1 MKRIIVILL
10 LLLPLTV
17 MAQQPFK
24 GFFKPVPDNLFKDRA
39 VGTSVWYFRP
49 AVTVTAMKFTYIH
62 QEGQPFELSAFQNAG
77 VGLSYQHFINNEGTS
92 YNDFG
97 VSALFLFRA
106 IAGETTNA
114 DLSLAGT
121 VNLWQYINVGAGYD
135 FTNKKVF
142 FLTGVTYS
150 FN

>member
-10 LLLPLTV
+10 LLLPLSV
-17 MAQQPFK
+17 MAQKPFK

-49 AVTVTAMKFTYIH
+49 TITTAAMKFTYVH
-62 QEGQPFELSAFQNAG
+62 QEGKPFEISAFKYSG
-77 VGLSYQHFINNEGTS
+77 FGISYQHFINNEGTS
-92 YNDFG
+92 YNNYGFSG
-97 VSALFLFRA
+97 VFLFKSTDESPA
-106 IAGETTNA
+106 AY
-114 DLSLAGT
+114 SLAGT
-121 VNLWQYINVGAGYD
+121 VNLLQYINVGAGYD

-142 FLTGVTYS
+142 LLTGVTYS

>member
-10 LLLPLTV
+10 LLLPLSV
-17 MAQQPFK
+17 MAQKPFK

-49 AVTVTAMKFTYIH
+49 AVTLTAIRFTYVH
-62 QEGQPFELSAFQNAG
+62 REGEPFTTSAFSYLG
-77 VGLSYQHFINNEGTS
+77 CGISYQHFINNEGTS
-92 YNDFG
+92 YNNYGF
-97 VSALFLFRA
+97 SAVLLFRA
-106 IAGETTNA
+106 TEFELYEPSI
-114 DLSLAGT
+114 SLAGT
-121 VNLWQYINVGAGYD
+121 VNLLQYVNVGAGYD